1 MGTIFDKHAGMM
13 ARIQRAMEIGRNPV
27 GLQFDEILSPT
38 RGVADGREVLLVGTN
53 NYLGLTFDPDCV
65 SAAKGAIERHGTGTT
80 GSRQA
85 NGNYVEHV
93 ELEQSISRFLGMAST
108 IVFSTGYQT
117 NLAAISGLAGDGD
130 QIFIDA
136 DSHACIYDAC
146 RLSTATT
153 IRFRHNNPAD
163 LDKRLSRAEDTGGS
177 KLVVVEG
184 MYSMFGDLAPL
195 DEFTEV
201 AHRHGAYIYVDEAHS
216 FGCFGPTGRGLAEEQ
231 GVLDKIDFYAG
242 TFSKSLASI
251 GGFCSSK
258 HAMFELVRAARPYMF
273 TASPSPS
280 NIASAQAAL
289 DAIVCRKSLHQNLW
303 DRARQLH
310 GGLVGMGFDVAA
322 PDASPV
328 IAVKRPDEETAIHDW
343 NTLFNQ
349 GVYVNLAVPPAT
361 PAATSLLRLS
371 VSAAHTEEEI
381 DEVLAAFQV
390 VVDARHNQTG
400 KAVVGG

>member
-1 MGTIFDKHAGMM
+1 MTIFDKHSSMLM
-13 ARIQRAMEIGRNPV
+13 RFQRALEIGRNPV
-27 GLQFDEILSPT
+27 GLQFDEILSAT
-38 RGVADGREVLLVGTN
+38 RGVVEGREILLAGTN
-53 NYLGLTFDPDCV
+53 NYLGLTYDEDCV
-65 SAAKGAIERHGTGTT
+65 AAAKAAVDAHGTGTT

-85 NGNYVEHV
+85 NGNYREHV
-93 ELEQSISRFLGMAST
+93 ELEQAISQFLGMSST

-117 NLAAISGLAGDGD
+117 NLAAISGLAADSD

-163 LDKRLSRAEDTGGS
+163 LDKRLARSDDTGGS

-184 MYSMFGDLAPL
+184 MYSMFGDIAPL
-195 DEFTEV
+195 DEFTDV

-216 FGCFGPTGRGLAEEQ
+216 FGSFGPTGRGLAEEQ

-258 HAMFELVRAARPYMF
+258 HAMFELVRASRPYMF

-280 NIASAQAAL
+280 SIASAHAAL
-289 DAIVCRKSLHQNLW
+289 DKIVEGRGALHQNLW
-303 DRARQLH
+303 ARAHQLH
-310 GGLVGMGFDVAA
+310 AGLDELGFDLCA
-322 PDASPV
+322 PPSPV
-328 IAVKRPDEETAIHDW
+328 IAVRRPDEITTVRDW
-343 NTLFNQ
+343 NMLFDD
-349 GVYVNLAVPPAT
+349 GVYVNLAAPPAT
-361 PAATSLLRLS
+361 PAATCLLRLS
-371 VSAAHTEEEI
+371 VSAAHTEAEI
-381 DEVLAAFQV
+381 DQVLAGFRAIRERESAPA
-390 VVDARHNQTG
+390 ARAAAT
-400 KAVVGG
+400 A